1 LPDVW
6 KRENL
11 AAELTTQKRLATA
24 LFYGIIA
31 VLAYLSYLIFE
42 PFLAAL
48 AWAIVLVVVFH
59 PVNEWLSRRW
69 GRTMAAIASTA
80 AVTLILIVPTLLVMG
95 AFVQQGVSA
104 VEEIQRG
111 VTSGHFQWVNN
122 LWSQIQ
128 ERFPDASPGDL
139 ATTLHRYAEQ
149 AAGYLAT
156 RLGAVLRHTAVFL
169 FHLSVSILAMYYLFR
184 DGDSIVKRL
193 RELLP
198 FEDAH
203 RARMIQESRDLI
215 FASVISTLVAA
226 AVHAVIGGL
235 AFALTGVQAPL
246 FWGVMMGF
254 FSFVPVVGS
263 SLIWVP
269 AAIGLIA
276 GGHIG
281 RGILLVLICGLLVAL
296 VDNVV
301 RPWLISGRAEMGGLV
316 VFISV
321 LGGISVFG
329 LLGVVLGPIVVAT
342 AASMLDLYM
351 PSAHAGNTTSKADGR
366 KRGGVLE

>member
-1 LPDVW
+1 
-6 KRENL
+6 L
-11 AAELTTQKRLATA
+11 AAEPTTQKRLGAA
-24 LFYGIIA
+24 MFYAILA

-48 AWAIVLVVVFH
+48 AWAIVLVVVFYPLH
-59 PVNEWLSRRW
+59 ERLARRW
-69 GRTMAAIASTA
+69 GRTPAAVTSTT
-80 AVTLILIVPTLLVMG
+80 AVTLILIAPTLLVMG

-111 VTSGHFQWVNN
+111 VSSGHFQWVNH
-122 LWSQIQ
+122 LWDQIQ
-128 ERFPDASPGDL
+128 QRFPEANPGDL
-139 ATTLHRYAEQ
+139 ATTLHHYAEM
-149 AAGYLAT
+149 AAGYIAT

-169 FHLSVSILAMYYLFR
+169 FHLSVTLLAMFYLFR
-184 DGDSIVKRL
+184 DGDSIVARL

-203 RARMIQESRDLI
+203 RARMIRESRDLI

-235 AFALTGVQAPL
+235 AFAITRIHAPI

-254 FSFVPVVGS
+254 FSLVPVVGS

-269 AAIGLIA
+269 AAISLVA
-276 GGHIG
+276 SGHAG
-281 RGILLVLICGLLVAL
+281 RGILLVIICGLLVAL

-321 LGGISVFG
+321 LGGISAFG

-351 PSAHAGNTTSKADGR
+351 PGDHAGNTASKPHGS

>member
-1 LPDVW
+1 
-6 KRENL
+6 
-11 AAELTTQKRLATA
+11 
-24 LFYGIIA
+24 
-31 VLAYLSYLIFE
+31 
-42 PFLAAL
+42 
-48 AWAIVLVVVFH
+48 
-59 PVNEWLSRRW
+59 
-69 GRTMAAIASTA
+69 
-80 AVTLILIVPTLLVMG
+80 
-95 AFVQQGVSA
+95 
-104 VEEIQRG
+104 
-111 VTSGHFQWVNN
+111 
-122 LWSQIQ
+122 
-128 ERFPDASPGDL
+128 
-139 ATTLHRYAEQ
+139 
-149 AAGYLAT
+149 
-156 RLGAVLRHTAVFL
+156 VFL

-203 RARMIQESRDLI
+203 RARMIRESRDLI

-226 AVHAVIGGL
+226 GVHAVIGGL

-276 GGHIG
+276 GGHVG

-351 PSAHAGNTTSKADGR
+351 PSAPAGNTTSKADGR
-366 KRGGVLE
+366 KRGGMLE

>member
-1 LPDVW
+1 M
-6 KRENL
+6 
-11 AAELTTQKRLATA
+11 
-24 LFYGIIA
+24 FYGIVA

-42 PFLAAL
+42 PFLVAL
-48 AWAIVLVVVFH
+48 AWAIVLVVVFF
-59 PVNEWLSRRW
+59 PVHEWLTRRG

-80 AVTLILIVPTLLVMG
+80 AVTLILIVPCLLVMG
-95 AFVQQGVSA
+95 AFVKQGVGAVQEIQQGFS
-104 VEEIQRG
+104 
-111 VTSGHFQWVNN
+111 SGHFEWVNHI
-122 LWSQIQ
+122 WTQIQ
-128 ERFPDASPGDL
+128 QRFPDASPGDL
-139 ATTLHRYAEQ
+139 ATTVERYAEL
-149 AAGYLAT
+149 AAAYVAT

-169 FHLSVSILAMYYLFR
+169 FHLSVTLLVMFYLFR

-198 FEDAH
+198 FEDDH
-203 RARMIQESRDLI
+203 RARMIREARDLI

-235 AFALTGVQAPL
+235 AFALMGVHSPI

-254 FSFVPVVGS
+254 FSLVPVVGS

-269 AAIGLIA
+269 AAIALIA
-276 GGHIG
+276 SGHLG
-281 RGILLVLICGLLVAL
+281 RGVLLILICGLLVAL

-301 RPWLISGRAEMGGLV
+301 RPRLISGRAEMGGLV

-342 AASMLDLYM
+342 TASLLDLYM
-351 PSAHAGNTTSKADGR
+351 PSAQAGNRVFKAGGR

>member
-1 LPDVW
+1 M
-6 KRENL
+6 
-11 AAELTTQKRLATA
+11 
-24 LFYGIIA
+24 FYVIIA

-48 AWAIVLVVVFH
+48 AWAIVLVVVFY
-59 PVNEWLSRRW
+59 PLNEWLARRW
-69 GRTMAAIASTA
+69 GRTVAALASTA
-80 AVTLILIVPTLLVMG
+80 AVTIILIVPTLLVMG
-95 AFVQQGVSA
+95 AFVEQGVSA
-104 VEEIQRG
+104 VQGIKEG
-111 VTSGHFQWVNN
+111 VSSGHFHWVNN
-122 LWSQIQ
+122 LWAQIQ
-128 ERFPDASPGDL
+128 QRFPEATPGDL
-139 ATTLHRYAEQ
+139 STTLERYAEM

-169 FHLSVSILAMYYLFR
+169 FHLSVTLLAMFYLFR

-198 FEDAH
+198 FEDDH
-203 RARMIQESRDLI
+203 RARMISEARDLI
-215 FASVISTLVAA
+215 FASVISTLAAA
-226 AVHAVIGGL
+226 AVHAIIGGL
-235 AFALTGVQAPL
+235 AFAMTGVHAPI

-254 FSFVPVVGS
+254 FSLVPVVGS

-269 AAIGLIA
+269 AALGLMA
-276 GGHIG
+276 GGHVG
-281 RGILLVLICGLLVAL
+281 RGILLIAICGLLVAL

-301 RPWLISGRAEMGGLV
+301 RPWLISGRAEMGGLI

-351 PSAHAGNTTSKADGR
+351 PSARAGNTASKAGGR
-366 KRGGVLE
+366 KRGSVLE